1 MLGMKTN
8 QSPYNFNDRTMKK
21 IFFIIAILSLGFNPL
36 FAQVGIGTPTPNA
49 NAELDVVSTTQGV
62 LFPRLDDTQAGV
74 LAGNLTATDNGMI
87 IYNTTDE
94 CLQIF
99 VAPNFECIVVRSGTE
114 VGDAGVVKVNL
125 RDGANQTARVASGF
139 DGGAQNTAH
148 PGYISIPPNVV
159 TQFDFEVNELVLS
172 GFPTTNWPENSPDG
186 PGERVV
192 GTNNA
197 GTNIFRPN
205 TSFTGGET
213 GDAWLENNTFGQIHF
228 WRVIIYVD
236 ASGHD
241 QADEGNL
248 QLTIRNPQSA
258 FSTSTTRFNPT
269 EPGIYEL
276 SFILSTI
283 ADDFSLPS
291 DLITGGFGNGYVF
304 EVVSSNAAIGE
315 IWVDSI
321 TRISIFAD

>member
-1 MLGMKTN
+1 
-8 QSPYNFNDRTMKK
+8 MKK
-21 IFFIIAILSLGFNPL
+21 IFFIIAIIGLGLNPL
-36 FAQVGIGTPTPNA
+36 LAQVGIGTISPNA

-62 LFPRLDDTQAGV
+62 LFPRLDDTEAGT
-74 LAGNLTATDNGMI
+74 LAGNLSAADNGMI
-87 IYNTTDE
+87 IYNTTDQ
-94 CLQIF
+94 CLQ
-99 VAPNFECIVVRSGTE
+99 VYVDPAFECIVVRSGDE

-125 RDGANQTARVASGF
+125 RTAGGQTARVASGI

-148 PGYISIPPNVV
+148 PGYIAIPANVT
-159 TQFDFEVNELVLS
+159 TQFDFEVSELVLS

-186 PGERVV
+186 PGQRVV

-228 WRVIIYVD
+228 WRVIIYAD
-236 ASGHD
+236 ATGHNE
-241 QADEGNL
+241 AFESNL
-248 QLTIRNPQSA
+248 QLIIRNPQSA
-258 FSTSTTRFNPT
+258 FSTSTTRFTPT

-283 ADDFSLPS
+283 ADDFSLPA

-304 EVVSSNAAIGE
+304 EVISSNPGIDE
-315 IWVDSI
+315 IWVDSV